1 MKLGPDTT
9 SIPSISKKNRV
20 AMNGR
25 AGGASKEQPKYAM
38 KSTKSRIT

>member
-9 SIPSISKKNRV
+9 SIPFISKKIRV

-25 AGGASKEQPKYAM
+25 AGDASKEQLKYAM
-38 KSTKSRIT
+38 KSTKSRL